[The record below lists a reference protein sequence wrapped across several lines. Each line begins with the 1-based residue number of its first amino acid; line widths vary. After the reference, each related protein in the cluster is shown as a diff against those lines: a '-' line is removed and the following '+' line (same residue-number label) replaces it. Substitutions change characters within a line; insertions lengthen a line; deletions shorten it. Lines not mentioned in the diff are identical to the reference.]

1 MGRANVM
8 KLRDKKVLW
17 GLRCVLAALLA
28 SSTAHAG
35 GFFKT
40 LPDVLDREWGSFE
53 VKAATKLDVDQLS
66 LSPSDRFELLRKH
79 LNHRGLHPLL
89 NIVAKPLGHELKP
102 YGEVSAE
109 LGLSVKEFVVRV
121 GAYDVCKAGFRT
133 VDASRGVSHVV
144 GLVPRVEAVYP
155 FHDDSW
161 PDVNSSIEQASAAV
175 HGLNG
180 GSSNLTVTSVSRC
193 LYPVSGELTP
203 VWKIIVTSGK
213 WPFVTYVGD
222 SGLIEGDAMAFDA
235 AAQVRAYHSNSRDSD
250 PNKKALINFTVEVS
264 GDGTLTNEYFVTAFG
279 NSATRNQAPF
289 DADQSSPDH
298 FNEQSTFAH
307 VNRQFQFVSQNGY
320 VWNGPKPIKVFT
332 SYPSNRDSNAQYIPF
347 NGSTGPLIIIGPGK
361 TGELTNLA
369 TDSDV
374 VSHEF
379 GHHVVYGSVTEVPS
393 GSESLVIHEG
403 LADAL
408 TFYASG
414 DYCLGESICPYPD
427 DAKKFCQVLGQC
439 LRTANISNKYR
450 DSAYLASGPHAR
462 GQVVS
467 AMFADLKKSG
477 KIPAENLHKLL
488 IATITY
494 LPKEAT
500 IKSLI
505 VAVLDADFTLYNQQ
519 YSAILKDAAVA
530 RGMGIE
536 DLGIDLADVDG
547 KPPSDGTPKSK
558 KDSGFMGLCSI
569 GAVGAQSTASVLG
582 LFVLFALPI
591 IWQIVRKPVP
601 AVVRKRKNKN

>member
-1 MGRANVM
+1 MLSMV
-8 KLRDKKVLW
+8 KKIMWPLHC
-17 GLRCVLAALLA
+17 GLLVFLA
-28 SSTAHAG
+28 SSTTYAG

-40 LPDVLDREWGSFE
+40 LPDVLDREWSSFE

-66 LSPSDRFELLRKH
+66 LSPAERFELLRKH

-89 NIVAKPLGHELKP
+89 NLVAKPLDYDVKP
-102 YGEVSAE
+102 YGELAGD
-109 LGLSVKEFVVRV
+109 LGLSVKEFAVRV
-121 GAYDVCKAGFRT
+121 GSYEVCKAGFKT

-144 GLVPRVEAVYP
+144 GLVPKVDAVYP
-155 FHDDSW
+155 FYNDSW
-161 PDVNSSIEQASAAV
+161 PDVTWAVEQASTAV
-175 HGLNG
+175 HQLSVNG
-180 GSSNLTVTSVSRC
+180 GAQGLTVTSLSRC
-193 LYPVSGELTP
+193 LYPVAGELAP
-203 VWKIIVTSGK
+203 AWKIIVTSGK
-213 WPFVTYVGD
+213 WPFITYVGE
-222 SGLIEGDAMAFDA
+222 SGLIEGDSLAFDV
-235 AAQVRAYHSNSRDSD
+235 AAQIRAYQSNSRDPD

-264 GDGTLTNEYFVTAFG
+264 GDGTLTNDYFVTAFG
-279 NSATRNQAPF
+279 NGATRNQAPF
-289 DADQSSPDH
+289 DADQTNPDH

-320 VWNGPKPIKVFT
+320 VWKGPKPIKVFT
-332 SYPSNRDSNAQYIPF
+332 SYPSSKPSNAQYVPF

-379 GHHVVYGSVTEVPS
+379 GHHVVYGSVTEVPA

-408 TFYASG
+408 TFFASG

-427 DAKKFCQVLGQC
+427 DPKKLCQVPGQC
-439 LRTANISNKYR
+439 LRTANISIKYR
-450 DSAYLASGPHAR
+450 DSAYLASGPHVR

-467 AMFADLKKSG
+467 GMFADLKKSG

-488 IATITY
+488 IAAITY
-494 LPKEAT
+494 LPKEAS

-519 YSAILKDAAVA
+519 YSSIIKEAAVA
-530 RGMGIE
+530 RGMGTE

-547 KPPSDGTPKSK
+547 KPPSDGTPKAK
-558 KDSGFMGLCSI
+558 KDSGFLGLCSI
-569 GAVGAQSTASVLG
+569 GAVGAQSTASALG
-582 LFVLFALPI
+582 LLVLFALPI

-601 AVVRKRKNKN
+601 AVVPKRKNKN

>member
-1 MGRANVM
+1 M
-8 KLRDKKVLW
+8 KLMYKNKS
-17 GLRCVLAALLA
+17 GILRFSFVSLLA
-28 SSTAHAG
+28 SSTAYAG

-40 LPDVLDREWGSFE
+40 LPEVLDREWSSFE
-53 VKAATKLDVDQLS
+53 VKAATRLDSGQLS
-66 LSPSDRFELLRKH
+66 LSPAERFELLRKH
-79 LNHRGLHPLL
+79 LNHHGLHPLL
-89 NIVAKPLGHELKP
+89 NIVAKPLDYDVKP
-102 YGEVSAE
+102 HGDLSSE
-109 LGLSVKEFVVRV
+109 LGLTVKEFAVRV
-121 GAYDVCKAGFRT
+121 GAYDVCKAGFKT

-144 GLVPRVEAVYP
+144 GLVPKVDAVYP
-155 FHDDSW
+155 FHDDAW
-161 PDVNSSIEQASAAV
+161 PDVNSAVEQASVAV
-175 HGLNG
+175 HQLTG
-180 GSSNLTVTSVSRC
+180 GQNLSVTLVSRC
-193 LYPVSGELTP
+193 LYPASGELMP
-203 VWKIIVTSGK
+203 VWKIIVTSDK
-213 WPFVTYVGD
+213 SPFVTYVGD
-222 SGLIEGDAMAFDA
+222 SGVLEGDAMAFDA
-235 AAQVRAYHSNSRDSD
+235 TAQVRAYQSNSKDSD
-250 PNKKALINFTVEVS
+250 PNKRALVNFTVEVS
-264 GDGTLTNEYFVTAFG
+264 GDGTLTNDYFMTAFG

-289 DADQSSPDH
+289 DADQTNPDH

-320 VWNGPKPIKVFT
+320 VWKGPKPIKVFT
-332 SYPSNRDSNAQYIPF
+332 SYPSSRESNAQYIPF
-347 NGSTGPLIIIGPGK
+347 NGSTGPMIIIGPGK
-361 TGELTNLA
+361 SGELTNLA

-414 DYCLGESICPYPD
+414 DYCLGESICPYPED
-427 DAKKFCQVLGQC
+427 PKKFCQVLGQC

-488 IATITY
+488 IAAVTY
-494 LPKEAT
+494 LPKEAS
-500 IKSLI
+500 IKALI

-519 YSAILKDAAVA
+519 YSTIIKETALA

-547 KPPSDGTPKSK
+547 KAPTEGTKAK
-558 KDSGFMGLCSI
+558 KESGFMGLCSI
-569 GAVGAQSTASVLG
+569 GSSGNQSTASVLG
-582 LFVLFALPI
+582 LFVLLALPI
-591 IWQIVRKPVP
+591 VWQLARKPVP
-601 AVVRKRKNKN
+601 AIARKRKNRN